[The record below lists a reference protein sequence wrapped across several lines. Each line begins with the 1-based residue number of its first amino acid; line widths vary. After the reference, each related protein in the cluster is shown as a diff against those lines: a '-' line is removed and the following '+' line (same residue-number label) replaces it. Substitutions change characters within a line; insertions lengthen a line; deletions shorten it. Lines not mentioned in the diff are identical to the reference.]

1 MAKSQNKR
9 ISPKVHANDL
19 ELYSALKGVKNYAPA
34 NPGYT
39 LQANDARHAR
49 VLTARDA
56 IEAADAAAEAA
67 RDEYVAAQWDLHN
80 GMLGSKDQVVAQFG
94 LDSNEAATMG
104 LKKKS
109 EYKAPK
115 RKTPSKG

>member
-9 ISPKVHANDL
+9 ISPKVHATDL
-19 ELYSALKGVKNYAPA
+19 ERYSALKGIRGYAPA
-34 NPGYT
+34 NPSYT
-39 LQANDARHAR
+39 LIANDARHAR

-56 IEAADAAAEAA
+56 IEAAEAAAEAA

-80 GMLGSKDQVVAQFG
+80 GMLGSTDQVVAQFG
-94 LDSNEAATMG
+94 LDSNEAAAMG

-109 EYKAPK
+109 EYKPPK
-115 RKTPSKG
+115 RTPKKA